1 MEHFVK
7 LTPSRFANIL
17 HWVPST
23 NASTFLCQLSGNG
36 QETNVVA
43 QEIMRFVAHLASLR
57 LDCLGLLARG
67 LLQSCKIGTLENC
80 RNKIFTTN
88 EPTSKVRT
96 LKD

>member
-7 LTPSRFANIL
+7 LTPSRFANITGSL
-17 HWVPST
+17 LQMPLRFCVSSPVMDRRP
-23 NASTFLCQLSGNG
+23 
-36 QETNVVA
+36 NVVA